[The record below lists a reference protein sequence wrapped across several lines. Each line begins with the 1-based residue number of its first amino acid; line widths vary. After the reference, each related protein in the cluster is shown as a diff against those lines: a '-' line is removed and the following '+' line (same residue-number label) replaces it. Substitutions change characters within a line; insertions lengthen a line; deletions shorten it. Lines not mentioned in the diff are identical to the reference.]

1 MKNQNTIADLKAS
14 LAKISHLSVQE
25 IAEYKPFWAEVRKA
39 YHVTDDY
46 INLENGYYGVMPE
59 VTLEAQIRHTK
70 DLNRTNTFFMRTQKD
85 ALFNNLKAILSPL
98 IVCNPNEIAFTR
110 NATESLN
117 LVISGIN
124 LQKGD
129 EILVAKQD
137 YPTGLE
143 ALEQRIQ
150 KDGISKKVINLPL
163 LPKNDEEI
171 IKCYETAITP
181 NTKLLLITQIIHWT
195 GQILPVK
202 KICEMAHKKG
212 VEVLV
217 DSSHAF
223 GQIELSMEEMG
234 CDYWLSN
241 LQKWFAAPLTVGL
254 LAIKA
259 DKIHKVSPF
268 LASTKIAKD
277 DIRKFENTSAIPLPI
292 FLTVFDAIEFHE
304 IFGTKLKSARL
315 NYMKNYWVNQV
326 KDYKNV
332 LINTPLENGK
342 SCAIANFGIVG
353 KKSTDVAKELFEK
366 YKIFSVGFEMEF
378 VNGVRITPQFY
389 NSLEDLD
396 KLAKAIKE
404 ISE

>member
-14 LAKISHLSVQE
+14 LANISHLSVEE
-25 IAEYKPFWAEVRKA
+25 IAQYEPFWAEVRKA
-39 YHVTDDY
+39 YHVTDEY

-59 VTLEAQIRHTK
+59 ATLEAQIRHTK
-70 DLNRTNTFFMRTQKD
+70 ELNRTNTFFMRTQKD
-85 ALFNNLKAILSPL
+85 NLFNNLKAILSPL
-98 IVCNPNEIAFTR
+98 IACNTNEIAFTR

-129 EILVAKQD
+129 EILVTKQD

-171 IKCYETAITP
+171 INCFEAGITP

-223 GQIELSMEEMG
+223 GQIELSMAEMG

-268 LASTKIAKD
+268 LASTKIATD

-353 KKSTDVAKELFEK
+353 KKSTDIAKEFFEK

-378 VNGVRITPQFY
+378 INGVRITPQFY